1 MLVAIEHHLPN
12 SIAGW
17 VIAWATR
24 SRFSHTAISTN
35 DYRYEALVSKGF
47 TRTLWCFRKGVVE
60 TVLDV
65 PQEKYDKLVA
75 KLESMRGRKYPNPF
89 YMALSYA
96 IPFLPDIIR
105 RPYCSKAVLEALEEI
120 GLFDGSMDR
129 KYTLKPSPGA
139 VVFVAQTLAARQD
152 LRKLGA

>member
-17 VIAWATR
+17 IIAWATR
-24 SRFSHTAISTN
+24 SRFSHTAIRTD
-35 DYRYEALVSKGF
+35 DYRWEALVSKGF
-47 TRTLWCFRKGVVE
+47 VRTLYSHRDGVVE
-60 TVLDV
+60 TVLDL
-65 PQEKYDKLVA
+65 PQEKYGRLVEKLNKMV
-75 KLESMRGRKYPNPF
+75 GRKYPNPF

-139 VVFVAQTLAARQD
+139 VVFVAQTLAARTD
-152 LRKLGA
+152 LRKLGQ